1 MNKFKSIKKQLKF
14 CIQSM
19 ETSSSLFVVN
29 PERDFTRRRKHL
41 FGNTMMNVLL
51 LEAGSLKDELFGL
64 FGYTLDVPSVSS
76 FVQAR
81 DKIRPDAFYTLF
93 KRFNSKTHAT
103 ILHKGFRLL
112 AIDGSVLPVSNA
124 MQDKETTV
132 LKQNH
137 TDVPFSAYHINTS
150 YDLLEHTYDDVLI
163 QG

>member
-19 ETSSSLFVVN
+19 EASSSLFVVN

-76 FVQAR
+76 SVQAR
-81 DKIRPDAFYTLF
+81 DKIRPDAFCTLF
-93 KRFNSKTHAT
+93 KRFNEKLIHRSYIRVFDYWQSMA
-103 ILHKGFRLL
+103 LCCL
-112 AIDGSVLPVSNA
+112 SVMPCRTKKRPS
-124 MQDKETTV
+124 
-132 LKQNH
+132 
-137 TDVPFSAYHINTS
+137 
-150 YDLLEHTYDDVLI
+150 
-163 QG
+163 

>member
-19 ETSSSLFVVN
+19 EASSSLFVVD

-81 DKIRPDAFYTLF
+81 DKIRPDAFCTRVFDYWQSMALCCLSVMPCRTK
-93 KRFNSKTHAT
+93 KRPS
-103 ILHKGFRLL
+103 
-112 AIDGSVLPVSNA
+112 
-124 MQDKETTV
+124 
-132 LKQNH
+132 
-137 TDVPFSAYHINTS
+137 
-150 YDLLEHTYDDVLI
+150 
-163 QG
+163 